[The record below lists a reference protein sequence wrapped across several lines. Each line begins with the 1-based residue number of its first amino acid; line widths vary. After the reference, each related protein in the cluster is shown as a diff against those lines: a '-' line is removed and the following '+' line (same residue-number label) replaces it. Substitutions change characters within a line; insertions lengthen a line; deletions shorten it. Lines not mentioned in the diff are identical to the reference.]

1 MLNIGNFIFKLNK
14 TTSTK
19 KYYRGVDPHCTVTVH
34 TDVDDVMLNINGD
47 HCHSCEPEEIQIRKF
62 KQAVKARTVNETT
75 PIPQIYD
82 EEATRIDLSTL
93 PIASLTSQRE
103 GPYTTQC
110 IQCKKQLN
118 IVYSHRSKTIMSLTK
133 LYKGPIG
140 ACKCKDCNI
149 EIFPSFYIQNNK
161 KTITVG
167 IYQQRKVSLSKW
179 KSNIRSGPID

>member
-62 KQAVKARTVNETT
+62 KQAVNARTVNETT

-103 GPYTTQC
+103 GCVGVGEGVDNSKGDTHTHTHYASFDHRPV
-110 IQCKKQLN
+110 QLYLWLLGSN
-118 IVYSHRSKTIMSLTK
+118 GML
-133 LYKGPIG
+133 
-140 ACKCKDCNI
+140 I
-149 EIFPSFYIQNNK
+149 ELAPEILF
-161 KTITVG
+161 
-167 IYQQRKVSLSKW
+167 
-179 KSNIRSGPID
+179 